1 MSSREVMVVFAG
13 LLAVSGALAPGTAQA
28 QSPAQFEL
36 SPFAAYR
43 LGGELRPTPEAAATQ
58 VRDGSGWGASLGW
71 YRDAESFYEL
81 LYSRRVADLG
91 GGAPGAVASELTLE
105 YLHIG
110 GTLLFP
116 QPAGQRAFV
125 SGTLGL
131 TRLDARPG
139 SYAAENK
146 FSASLGGGL
155 RFPLAERL
163 EVTLGARGYWTLVD
177 ANTRIVCLSDQGE
190 AGCLLRT
197 SGSSLWE
204 IEAFAGLTLRFGHR

>member
-1 MSSREVMVVFAG
+1 MVVLAG
-13 LLAVSGALAPGTAQA
+13 MLAVSGALGPGAAQA
-28 QSPAQFEL
+28 RPPAQFEI

-43 LGGELRPTPEAAATQ
+43 LGGDLRPAPEAAASE

-91 GGAPGAVASELTLE
+91 GQAMGAVAGELTLE

-116 QPAGQRAFV
+116 QPAGHRGFV

-131 TRLDARPG
+131 TRLGARPG
-139 SYAAENK
+139 GYAAENK
-146 FSASLGGGL
+146 LSASLGGGL
-155 RFPLAERL
+155 RFPMADRL
-163 EVTLGARGYWTLVD
+163 EATLGVRGYWTLVD
-177 ANTRIVCLSDQGE
+177 ADTRIVCLSDQGQ

-204 IEAFAGLTLRFGHR
+204 LEAFAGLTLRFGGR